1 MNAICELPT
10 DHRRHAK
17 HLYWQ
22 GYRVCEIAEL
32 IGEKEKTVHSWKTC
46 DEWDR
51 ATPLE
56 RIQAAT
62 EARLVQLILKDPKSG
77 SDYKEIDLLHRQ
89 LERQARIKRFQDG
102 GTETDLNPELAKRN
116 AGEKRKP
123 KRNDIPEEL
132 VEKLVETFLDGC
144 FDYQKDWY
152 RAGGQRTR
160 AILKSRQ
167 IGATFYFAREA
178 LIDALT
184 TGRNQIFLSAS
195 KAQAHIFKAYIQ
207 AFARD
212 TVGVELTG
220 DPIILPNGAELHF
233 LGTNARTAQGYHGNF
248 YFDEF
253 FWTFKFNEL
262 NKVAS
267 GMAMQKQYR
276 RTYFSTPSSMA
287 HEAYSFWTGER
298 FNKGKPSAQHL
309 KMDISHGALQQ
320 GQLCDDRIWRQIVT
334 ILDAE
339 DRGCDLFDID
349 ELRLEYDAAAFQNL
363 LMCQFVDDGASI
375 FPLNMLQSCMVD
387 SWSIWED
394 YKPFAARPFAGR
406 QVPRARAPPVPRH
419 GLHRAGR
426 DDSPG
431 NTAVLGHLHRDRH
444 HRPGQRRGPAGAP
457 VLPGAAH
464 ILLQPRGQ
472 GAPGDE
478 GLGRDQQGPAGVRRR
493 LDRPGAVADGHPQDR
508 HSRWTAVHL
517 RRWTNRQHRPC
528 RPGMGTLSRIAQRA
542 ARGPDR
548 GQHRHHGVQLSEVA
562 AKDDFA
568 AIKNISRDDLLA
580 ALRTPPQLM
589 GVVPQNA
596 GGFGSIRE
604 ATQIWAI
611 NELEPIQA
619 RLAQVNDWLGEEVVS
634 FRPFE
639 IPAQE

>member
-1 MNAICELPT
+1 MNAIVDLPT

-32 IGEKEKTVHSWKTC
+32 IGEKEKTLHSWKAR

-77 SDYKEIDLLHRQ
+77 ADYKEIDLLHRQ
-89 LERQARIKRFQDG
+89 LERQARIERYKGG

-116 AGEKRKP
+116 EGPKRKA
-123 KRNDIPEEL
+123 KRNEIDEDQ
-132 VEKLVETFLDGC
+132 VEKLLDAFLEGC

-152 RAGGQRTR
+152 RAGNQRTR

-212 TVGVELTG
+212 TIGVELSG
-220 DPIILPNGAELHF
+220 DPIILANGAELHF

-253 FWTFKFNEL
+253 FWTFKFKEL

-287 HEAYSFWTGER
+287 HEAYTFWTGER
-298 FNKGKPSAQHL
+298 FNKGKPTAQHIKL
-309 KMDISHGALQQ
+309 DVNHSALQM
-320 GQLCDDRIWRQIVT
+320 GRLCEDRIWRQIVT
-334 ILDAE
+334 IMDAE
-339 DRGCDLFDID
+339 ERGCDLFDLD

-363 LMCQFVDDGASI
+363 LMCEFVDDGASI
-375 FPLNMLQSCMVD
+375 FPLALLQPCMVD
-387 SWSIWED
+387 SWTEWDD
-394 YKPFAARPFAGR
+394 YKPFAARPFADRQVWVGYDPAETGDTAGLIVVAPPLVPGGKFRVLERHQFRGMDFNSQAETIHKVTQRYWVTYIGIDTTGMGSAVAQLVRQFFPGLRTFSYNPEVKTRLVMKAWDVISKGRLEFDAGWTDLAQSLMAIRKTITPGGR
-406 QVPRARAPPVPRH
+406 QFTYT
-419 GLHRAGR
+419 AGR
-426 DDSPG
+426 NDTTGHADLAWALFHALHNEPLEG
-431 NTAVLGHLHRDRH
+431 QTVANTG
-444 HRPGQRRGPAGAP
+444 
-457 VLPGAAH
+457 
-464 ILLQPRGQ
+464 I
-472 GAPGDE
+472 
-478 GLGRDQQGPAGVRRR
+478 
-493 LDRPGAVADGHPQDR
+493 
-508 HSRWTAVHL
+508 
-517 RRWTNRQHRPC
+517 
-528 RPGMGTLSRIAQRA
+528 M
-542 ARGPDR
+542 
-548 GQHRHHGVQLSEVA
+548 
-562 AKDDFA
+562 
-568 AIKNISRDDLLA
+568 
-580 ALRTPPQLM
+580 
-589 GVVPQNA
+589 
-596 GGFGSIRE
+596 
-604 ATQIWAI
+604 
-611 NELEPIQA
+611 
-619 RLAQVNDWLGEEVVS
+619 
-634 FRPFE
+634 E
-639 IPAQE
+639 IYQ

>member
-1 MNAICELPT
+1 MNAIVDLPT

-32 IGEKEKTVHSWKTC
+32 IGEKEKTLHSWKAR

-62 EARLVQLILKDPKSG
+62 ESRLVQLILKDPKSG
-77 SDYKEIDLLHRQ
+77 ADYKEIDLLHRQ
-89 LERQARIKRFQDG
+89 LERQARIERYKGG

-116 AGEKRKP
+116 DGPKRKP
-123 KRNDIPEEL
+123 KRNEIDEEQ
-132 VEKLVETFLDGC
+132 VEKLLEAFLDGC

-152 RAGGQRTR
+152 RAGNQRTR

-212 TVGVELTG
+212 TIGVELAG
-220 DPIILPNGAELHF
+220 DPIILANGAELHF

-253 FWTFKFNEL
+253 FWTFKFKEL

-298 FNKGKPSAQHL
+298 FNKGKPTAQHIKL
-309 KMDISHGALQQ
+309 DVGHSALQMGRQ
-320 GQLCDDRIWRQIVT
+320 CEDRIWRQIVT

-339 DRGCDLFDID
+339 ERGCDLFDLD

-363 LMCQFVDDGASI
+363 LMCEFVDDGASI
-375 FPLNMLQSCMVD
+375 FPLAVLQPCMVD
-387 SWSIWED
+387 SWTEWTD
-394 YKPFAARPFAGR
+394 YKPFAARPFSDRQVWVGYDPAETGDTAGLIVVAPPLVPGGKFRVLERHQFRGMDFNSQAETIRKVTQRYWVTYIGIDTTGMGSAVAQLVRQFFPGLRTFSYNPEVKTRLVMKAWDVISKGRLEFDAGWTDLAQSLMAIRKTITPGGRQFTYTAGR
-406 QVPRARAPPVPRH
+406 NDTTGHADLAWALFH
-419 GLHRAGR
+419 ALHNEPLEGQTVA
-426 DDSPG
+426 
-431 NTAVLGHLHRDRH
+431 NTG
-444 HRPGQRRGPAGAP
+444 
-457 VLPGAAH
+457 
-464 ILLQPRGQ
+464 I
-472 GAPGDE
+472 
-478 GLGRDQQGPAGVRRR
+478 
-493 LDRPGAVADGHPQDR
+493 
-508 HSRWTAVHL
+508 
-517 RRWTNRQHRPC
+517 
-528 RPGMGTLSRIAQRA
+528 M
-542 ARGPDR
+542 
-548 GQHRHHGVQLSEVA
+548 
-562 AKDDFA
+562 
-568 AIKNISRDDLLA
+568 
-580 ALRTPPQLM
+580 
-589 GVVPQNA
+589 
-596 GGFGSIRE
+596 
-604 ATQIWAI
+604 
-611 NELEPIQA
+611 
-619 RLAQVNDWLGEEVVS
+619 
-634 FRPFE
+634 E
-639 IPAQE
+639 IYQ